1 MELSQQAAEM
11 EKENM
16 GKSIEKH
23 KSLLRDKESTIE
35 FLNFEASEKRKQL
48 EEVSL
53 AFETEKRYY
62 NKYL

>member
-1 MELSQQAAEM
+1 VELSQQAAEM